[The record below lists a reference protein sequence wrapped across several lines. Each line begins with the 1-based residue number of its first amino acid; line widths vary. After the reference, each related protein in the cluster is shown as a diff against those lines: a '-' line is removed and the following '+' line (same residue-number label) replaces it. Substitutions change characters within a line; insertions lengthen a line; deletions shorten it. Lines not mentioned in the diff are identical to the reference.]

1 MPGSAI
7 GLIETKGL
15 LGAIVAL
22 DAALKAAQ
30 VCLVSFS
37 AVRGGRINFV
47 LGGEVAAVTSAVE
60 AGCEVVRELGCLRGR
75 HVIPRPAE
83 DVEKMLR
90 DSALKPKGET
100 GLHGAET
107 CRETEAG
114 PAPPPGDCE
123 ALEAHHTTELRR
135 MLRDFNDGS
144 YGGREISRMRKEELL
159 EIIRRK
165 RAEAGHGEKGDAGR

>member
-1 MPGSAI
+1 MPGPAI

-30 VCLVSFS
+30 VRLVSFS

-47 LGGEVAAVTSAVE
+47 LGGEVAAVASAVD
-60 AGCEVVRELGCLRGR
+60 AGCEIAQKLGCLRGR

-83 DVEKMLR
+83 DVEGMLR
-90 DSALKPKGET
+90 GSGMKPGDAAR
-100 GLHGAET
+100 LHGAEA
-107 CRETEAG
+107 CRGTEPG
-114 PAPPPGDCE
+114 RAPSPCNGD
-123 ALEAHHTTELRR
+123 ALEAFHTTELRR
-135 MLRDFNDGS
+135 MLREFNDGA
-144 YGGREISRMRKEELL
+144 YGGREISRMRKEQLV

-165 RAEAGHGEKGDAGR
+165 RAEAGHGEKGDAGK

>member
-1 MPGSAI
+1 MAGSAI

-30 VCLVSFS
+30 VRHVSIS

-47 LGGEVAAVTSAVE
+47 LGGEVAAVTSAVD
-60 AGCEVVRELGCLRGR
+60 AGCEIVKKLGCLRGR

-83 DVEKMLR
+83 DVERMLR
-90 DSALKPKGET
+90 ESALKPRGAARP
-100 GLHGAET
+100 HGAET
-107 CRETEAG
+107 CRETGTG
-114 PAPPPGDCE
+114 PSPSPGPCD
-123 ALEAHHTTELRR
+123 ALEAFHTTELRR

-165 RAEAGHGEKGDAGR
+165 RTGAGHGEKGDAGK

>member
-15 LGAIVAL
+15 LGAIAAL

-30 VCLVSFS
+30 VRLVSFS

-47 LGGEVAAVTSAVE
+47 LGGEVAAVSSAVD
-60 AGCEVVRELGCLRGR
+60 AGCEVVQSMGCLRGR

-83 DVEKMLR
+83 DVERLLGE
-90 DSALKPKGET
+90 SGLKLG
-100 GLHGAET
+100 
-107 CRETEAG
+107 G
-114 PAPPPGDCE
+114 PARLRVAGTSRKIDSGCTPSPGHCD
-123 ALEAHHTTELRR
+123 ALEGIHTTELRR
-135 MLRDFNDGS
+135 MLRGFNDGS
-144 YGGREISRMRKEELL
+144 YGGREISRMRKEELV

-165 RAEAGHGEKGDAGR
+165 RTEAGHGEKGDAGR

>member
-30 VCLVSFS
+30 VRLVSFS

-47 LGGEVAAVTSAVE
+47 LGGEVAAVTSAVD
-60 AGCEVVRELGCLRGR
+60 AGCEVVQKLGCLRGR

-83 DVEKMLR
+83 DVERMLR
-90 DSALKPKGET
+90 KNALKLGGEA
-100 GLHGAET
+100 LHGAEILPG
-107 CRETEAG
+107 TEAG
-114 PAPPPGDCE
+114 RVPSPAGPDG
-123 ALEAHHTTELRR
+123 LEGFHTTELRR
-135 MLRDFNDGS
+135 MLRAFNDGS
-144 YGGREISRMRKEELL
+144 YAGREISRMRKEQLVEL
-159 EIIRRK
+159 IRRK
-165 RAEAGHGEKGDAGR
+165 RAETGYGEKGDAGR

>member
-1 MPGSAI
+1 MPGSAV

-30 VCLVSFS
+30 VRLVSFS

-60 AGCEVVRELGCLRGR
+60 AGCEVVQKMGCLRGR

-83 DVEKMLR
+83 DVERMLR
-90 DSALKPKGET
+90 ESGLKLGGPARPHGT
-100 GLHGAET
+100 GN
-107 CRETEAG
+107 CRESEPG
-114 PAPPPGDCE
+114 CAPSPGHFDT
-123 ALEAHHTTELRR
+123 LEAYRTTELRR

-144 YGGREISRMRKEELL
+144 YGGREISRMGKEQLV

-165 RAEAGHGEKGDAGR
+165 RAEAGHGEKGDTGR

>member
-1 MPGSAI
+1 MAGSAI

-30 VCLVSFS
+30 VRLVSFS

-47 LGGEVAAVTSAVE
+47 LGGEVAAVTSAVD
-60 AGCEVVRELGCLRGR
+60 AGCEVAQKLGCLRGR

-83 DVEKMLR
+83 DVERLLR
-90 DSALKPKGET
+90 VDGLKTRGT
-100 GLHGAET
+100 ARLHGTGA
-107 CRETEAG
+107 C
-114 PAPPPGDCE
+114 PGIEPVGNPSPGGEE
-123 ALEAHHTTELRR
+123 ALEAFHTTELRR

-144 YGGREISRMRKEELL
+144 YGGREISKMRKEELV

-165 RAEAGHGEKGDAGR
+165 RAGAGRGEKGDAGR